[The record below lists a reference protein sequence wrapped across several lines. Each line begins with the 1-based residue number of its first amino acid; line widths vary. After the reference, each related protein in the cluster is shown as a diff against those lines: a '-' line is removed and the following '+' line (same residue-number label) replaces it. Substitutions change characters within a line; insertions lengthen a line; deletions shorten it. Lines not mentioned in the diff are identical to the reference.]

1 MRKYINLFNDQFFAP
16 AYAGLRGLPWKH
28 PLKTG
33 KIIYKHFM
41 SDSLY
46 RNSIYLMASTFIMA
60 FFGFFFWIINA
71 RLYTPEQV
79 GIATTLISVM
89 TLIASFSNLGLNV
102 GLVRFLPGSDRK
114 NELINSS
121 FVLSSLTAFVLSVGF
136 LAGLHVF
143 SPSLLFVRENPIYAV
158 SFILF
163 VVALAN
169 NTIAESLFVAYRSA
183 KYTLV
188 KNSVLSI
195 VKLALPV
202 VLIAFGAYGIFTAVG
217 LANFI
222 ALILSILIL
231 IRMFKYSIRLKQ
243 NFTEIKKIA
252 AYSFGNYIAVFIS
265 GLPTQVLPI
274 IITNKLGAQDT
285 AYFYIALMISNL
297 VFMISSS
304 TTNSLFAEGSKNE
317 SKIKEHVIKATKIT
331 LYMLLP
337 AIIIIFFFGN
347 YILLAFGKVYSEKVL
362 PFLQLMMILS
372 IFVSFNTILSTTL
385 RIKGNIKELVF
396 LGMSNSIIVITLSVF
411 LIRFNLIGIGIAWI
425 ISHLIISVAYVYL
438 LLKISR
444 RSLL

>member
-217 LANFI
+217 LAN
-222 ALILSILIL
+222 LISFFVSILIL
-231 IRMFKYSIRLKQ
+231 LIIFAYKFKLTNIF
-243 NFTEIKKIA
+243 NDIKKIGP
-252 AYSFGNYIAVFIS
+252 YSFKNYLSNTIGSLSSLA
-265 GLPTQVLPI
+265 LPLF
-274 IITNKLGAQDT
+274 ITNSIGPSET
-285 AYFYIALMISNL
+285 GYFYI
-297 VFMISSS
+297 VYMISSLIFVIPMS
-304 TTNSLFAEGSKNE
+304 VTQSLFAEASTNEESIKLSIRKAYIIVMYLLVPVILLTFALGKLVLSFFGDAYAENAYSLLLILAVSSFFLSINGIAATILRLKN
-317 SKIKEHVIKATKIT
+317 KIR
-331 LYMLLP
+331 
-337 AIIIIFFFGN
+337 IIIALGA
-347 YILLAFGKVYSEKVL
+347 LTSVL
-362 PFLQLMMILS
+362 ILS
-372 IFVSFNTILSTTL
+372 LSYL
-385 RIKGNIKELVF
+385 FI
-396 LGMSNSIIVITLSVF
+396 
-411 LIRFNLIGIGIAWI
+411 NLKLLGIGLSWI
-425 ISHLIISVAYVYL
+425 IGQAAISIVYL
-438 LLKISR
+438 FILKKREYI
-444 RSLL
+444 